1 MSRRNGSD
9 RPGMKGPAGY
19 LAGLSPLGPSQRQLR
34 VGEEVRR
41 VLAELFARTTFRDPD
56 LADAD
61 VTVTEVRLSPD
72 FKHATVFIARLG
84 RSDIDALLPGLK
96 RVAPWLRTQMSHK
109 LRLRVAPE
117 LHFQPDTTLDYA
129 MHMDSLL
136 KSPDVKRDLDAERP
150 GDESEDEP
158 EV

>member
-1 MSRRNGSD
+1 MSRRNGS
-9 RPGMKGPAGY
+9 GKAGIGGPAGY

-41 VLAELFARTTFRDPD
+41 VLAELFGRTTFRDPD
-56 LADAD
+56 LADAT

-72 FKHATVFIARLG
+72 FKHATVFVARLG
-84 RSDIDALLPGLK
+84 RSDIDALLPALK

-109 LRLRVAPE
+109 LRLRAAPE
-117 LHFQPDTTLDYA
+117 LHFQPDTTLDVA

-136 KSPDVKRDLDAERP
+136 KSPDVQRDLTAKDQAGE
-150 GDESEDEP
+150 EP
-158 EV
+158 EE

>member
-1 MSRRNGSD
+1 MSRRNGS
-9 RPGMKGPAGY
+9 GKAGIGGPAGY

-56 LADAD
+56 LADAT

-72 FKHATVFIARLG
+72 FKHATVFVARLG
-84 RSDIDALLPGLK
+84 RSDIDALLPALK

-109 LRLRVAPE
+109 LRLRAAPE
-117 LHFQPDTTLDYA
+117 LHFQPDTTLDVA

-136 KSPDVKRDLDAERP
+136 KSPDVRRDLTSDDQD
-150 GDESEDEP
+150 DEQP
-158 EV
+158 EA

>member
-1 MSRRNGSD
+1 MSRRNGS
-9 RPGMKGPAGY
+9 GKAGNVGPAGY

-56 LADAD
+56 LADAT

-72 FKHATVFIARLG
+72 FKHATVFVARLG
-84 RSDIDALLPGLK
+84 RSDIDALLPALK
-96 RVAPWLRTQMSHK
+96 RVSPWLRTQMSHK
-109 LRLRVAPE
+109 LRLRAAPE
-117 LHFQPDTTLDYA
+117 LHFQPDTTLDVA

-136 KSPDVKRDLDAERP
+136 KSPDVQRDLASRN
-150 GDESEDEP
+150 EDDDDLET
-158 EV
+158 

>member
-1 MSRRNGSD
+1 MSRRNGS
-9 RPGMKGPAGY
+9 GKAGIGGPAGY

-56 LADAD
+56 LADAT

-72 FKHATVFIARLG
+72 FKHATVFVARLG
-84 RSDIDALLPGLK
+84 RSDIDALLPALK

-109 LRLRVAPE
+109 LRLRAAPE
-117 LHFQPDTTLDYA
+117 LHFQPDTTLDVA

-136 KSPDVKRDLDAERP
+136 KSPDVQRDLTAKDQA
-150 GDESEDEP
+150 DEDPED
-158 EV
+158 

>member
-1 MSRRNGSD
+1 MSRRNGS
-9 RPGMKGPAGY
+9 GKTGIGGPAGY

-56 LADAD
+56 LADAT

-72 FKHATVFIARLG
+72 FKHATVFVARLG
-84 RSDIDALLPGLK
+84 RSDIDGLLPALK

-109 LRLRVAPE
+109 LRLRAAPE
-117 LHFQPDTTLDYA
+117 LHFQPDTTLDVA

-136 KSPDVKRDLDAERP
+136 KSPDVRRDLTSDDQD
-150 GDESEDEP
+150 DEEP
-158 EV
+158 ED

>member
-1 MSRRNGSD
+1 MSRRNGSG
-9 RPGMKGPAGY
+9 RTELNGPAGY

-41 VLAELFARTTFRDPD
+41 VLAELFARTTFRDPE
-56 LADAD
+56 LAGAT

-72 FKHATVFIARLG
+72 FKHATVFVARLG
-84 RSDIDALLPGLK
+84 RSDIEVLLPGLK

-117 LHFQPDTTLDYA
+117 LHFQPDTTLDEA
-129 MHMDSLL
+129 MYMDALL
-136 KSPDVKRDLDAERP
+136 KSPDVQRDISAPKKDEAE
-150 GDESEDEP
+150 D
-158 EV
+158 

>member
-1 MSRRNGSD
+1 MSRRNGS
-9 RPGMKGPAGY
+9 GKAGIGGPAGY

-56 LADAD
+56 LADAT

-72 FKHATVFIARLG
+72 FKHATVFVARLG
-84 RSDIDALLPGLK
+84 RSDIDALLPALK

-109 LRLRVAPE
+109 LRLRAAPE
-117 LHFQPDTTLDYA
+117 LHFQPDTTLDVA

-136 KSPDVKRDLDAERP
+136 KSPDVQRDLTAKDQA
-150 GDESEDEP
+150 DEEP
-158 EV
+158 ED